1 MMNSSTDHTAV
12 HAAFAEKMRQCFSMP
27 EFIKLRQVAGRKQVQ
42 IALLGNYLSA
52 WEELAYNKF
61 GKPHSFLEHRQLI
74 AQTMKDWYLPQLEE
88 YYGVAI
94 THFYMLEPHVQGNS
108 IYGFTIKLF
117 DSPIF
122 KMVDP
127 QHAPL
132 EETLANALSSRLRQ
146 QYGRGP
152 GKVTAALIAHRYLV
166 FVAGEV
172 LAPFVRCFIEE
183 KPEAAG
189 MMETMLEALM
199 RDAVDYACDKHY
211 GKTFETFVEI
221 DLTGNQ
227 MIALA
232 IINPLTSEDLKFD

>member
-1 MMNSSTDHTAV
+1 MKPTDDHIAV
-12 HAAFAEKMRQCFSMP
+12 HAAFAERMRQYFSMP

-42 IALLGNYLSA
+42 IVLLGNYLSA

-74 AQTMKDWYLPQLEE
+74 AQTMKNWYLPQLEE
-88 YYGVAI
+88 YYGAAI

-132 EETLANALSSRLRQ
+132 EETLSNALSSRLRY

-152 GKVTAALIAHRYLV
+152 GKVTAALIANRYMV
-166 FVAGEV
+166 FVAGEI
-172 LAPFVRCFIEE
+172 LAPFIRSFIEGT
-183 KPEAAG
+183 PEAAG
-189 MMETMLEALM
+189 MMETMLDALM
-199 RDAVDYACDKHY
+199 RDAVDFACEKHY

-221 DLTGNQ
+221 DLAGNQ

>member
-1 MMNSSTDHTAV
+1 MKPTDDHTEV
-12 HAAFAEKMRQCFSMP
+12 HVAFTEKMRQYFNMP

-42 IALLGNYLSA
+42 VVLLGNYLSA

-61 GKPHSFLEHRQLI
+61 GKPHSFLEYRQLI
-74 AQTMKDWYLPQLEE
+74 AQTMKNWYLPQLED
-88 YYGVAI
+88 YYGTAI

-127 QHAPL
+127 QHALL
-132 EETLANALSSRLRQ
+132 EETLSNALSSRLRY

-152 GKVTAALIAHRYLV
+152 GKVTAALIASRYLV
-166 FVAGEV
+166 FVAGEM
-172 LAPFVRCFIEE
+172 LSPFLRSYIEDN
-183 KPEAAG
+183 PEASSV
-189 MMETMLEALM
+189 MEKMLEALM
-199 RDAVDYACDKHY
+199 RDAVDFACEKHY
-211 GKTFETFVEI
+211 GKTYETFVEI
-221 DLTGNQ
+221 DLAGNQ